1 MNKDVKERLINLY
14 KNNKAELY
22 EYKINDKTFNE
33 IAESNNIDVD
43 ELVTSY
49 FENGDILLAQL
60 EVSQKK
66 MLGKEMVNTLTMNG
80 TISPDDVYDYISK
93 AASTV
98 LNFKYNKAMLLR
110 SIIRCDDEEY
120 IALSPMD
127 IAMLIINIESKD
139 KDIYSED
146 DKHLLNE
153 IFKLSEKN
161 PIIIGE
167 DAKQILQFIES
178 KRLLTKDN
186 SDLYNRFII
195 ASNSEKQLDYLLYED
210 KKELMNNSLDS
221 IDNENKYINEEYN
234 YRKEYE
240 ENSKTKKKS
249 L

>member
-1 MNKDVKERLINLY
+1 MNKDVKENLINLY

-49 FENGDILLAQL
+49 FENDDILLAQL

-110 SIIRCDDEEY
+110 SINRCDDEEY
-120 IALSPMD
+120 IAL
-127 IAMLIINIESKD
+127 
-139 KDIYSED
+139 
-146 DKHLLNE
+146 
-153 IFKLSEKN
+153 
-161 PIIIGE
+161 
-167 DAKQILQFIES
+167 
-178 KRLLTKDN
+178 
-186 SDLYNRFII
+186 
-195 ASNSEKQLDYLLYED
+195 
-210 KKELMNNSLDS
+210 
-221 IDNENKYINEEYN
+221 
-234 YRKEYE
+234 
-240 ENSKTKKKS
+240 
-249 L
+249 